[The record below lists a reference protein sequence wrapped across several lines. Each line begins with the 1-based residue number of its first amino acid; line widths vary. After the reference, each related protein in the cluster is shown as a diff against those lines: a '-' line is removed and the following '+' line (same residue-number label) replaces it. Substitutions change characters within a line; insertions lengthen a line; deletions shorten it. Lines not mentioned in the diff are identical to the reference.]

1 MNLSSILVAQN
12 NDNLEVFFILAEC
25 IRKYQ
30 SWKNPPSKTNVMLVQ
45 FISINDYS
53 LR

>member
-12 NDNLEVFFILAEC
+12 NDNLEVFILAEC